1 MEGPV
6 NDAATKTF
14 VLLQAFISRQR
25 PKGFTLISDTNYI
38 ASNASRVARAIF
50 EMCLHDDKKD
60 GNAGTALKLLRFAKT
75 IDNQFWWFQTPL
87 RHFESELGIQ
97 IIKSM
102 ESRHHNGGKGDQ
114 YDTLVTTLSILD
126 MTTEEGKSKALF
138 LYLFIGVIYIPQ
150 PNNLL
155 LIFLSLSYFTMM
167 AVGQLCASK
176 KPIGAKVQRFIGMI
190 PKPIVDVKVQ
200 PVTNDVFR
208 FQVELI
214 PDFEWQSR
222 WHGGAVFFWLWVED
236 SQSQRIYHQE
246 QVMFTKKNYPE
257 PVELEMFIPSFTGNE
272 KYILRVVSDSW
283 IGVEM
288 VYPISL
294 EATRIPKQI
303 NINTDLLDL
312 TPLPTTALQDDK
324 YEQLFDRIETFNPV
338 QTQLFHVLYHTD
350 HPVFL
355 GAPTGSGKT
364 VVGELA
370 ILRMKRR
377 YRDGICIYI
386 APLKSLARERLKEWT
401 KRFGGPPMHW
411 KVLELSGDT
420 RHDRRA
426 IEKADI
432 LVCTPEKYDLISR
445 GWRGSG
451 TENKRSF
458 IKRVRLLVIDEIHL
472 LGEEVSP
479 NVEQSFESKAISH
492 SFRSVEPY

>member
-1 MEGPV
+1 
-6 NDAATKTF
+6 
-14 VLLQAFISRQR
+14 
-25 PKGFTLISDTNYI
+25 
-38 ASNASRVARAIF
+38 
-50 EMCLHDDKKD
+50 
-60 GNAGTALKLLRFAKT
+60 
-75 IDNQFWWFQTPL
+75 
-87 RHFESELGIQ
+87 
-97 IIKSM
+97 
-102 ESRHHNGGKGDQ
+102 
-114 YDTLVTTLSILD
+114 
-126 MTTEEGKSKALF
+126 
-138 LYLFIGVIYIPQ
+138 
-150 PNNLL
+150 
-155 LIFLSLSYFTMM
+155 MM

-208 FQVELI
+208 FQVEII

-222 WHGGAVFFWLWVED
+222 WHGGALFFWLWVED

-246 QVMFTKKNYPE
+246 QVMLTKKNYPE
-257 PVELEMFIPSFTGNE
+257 PVELDMFIPSFTGNE

-294 EATRIPKQI
+294 ETTRIPKQI
-303 NINTDLLDL
+303 NINTDLMDL

-364 VVGELA
+364 VVGEFA

-377 YRDGICIYI
+377 YHDGICIYI

-420 RHDRRA
+420 RHDRRV

-432 LVCTPEKYDLISR
+432 LICTPEKYDLISR